1 MLSAAFLSGVLGTVA
16 ASFSKAA
23 SSPPESFLPV
33 LRMCERIGL
42 PGQVCQALPI
52 SIRVGLFGTM
62 LFINAVMVGVFLE
75 GLVDSGSIAG
85 TSLSLAG
92 NFVASLAIGNSAWSE
107 KSISPIWVVG
117 VLVSVSGVLVLS
129 GVSVETNKK
138 RDAPR

>member
-1 MLSAAFLSGVLGTVA
+1 
-16 ASFSKAA
+16 
-23 SSPPESFLPV
+23 
-33 LRMCERIGL
+33 
-42 PGQVCQALPI
+42 
-52 SIRVGLFGTM
+52 M